1 MKKEIAPRE
10 RPNTRLEPVARKIF
24 VDEDED
30 HVVVCPCQGAEGGI
44 PEGRQDQ
51 KKKKN
56 KKIFF
61 FYTTDSKKKKWQHQ
75 VHLMIT
81 RITVNNNPNFFVI
94 FAPYKNWKKNRP
106 EEKP

>member
-1 MKKEIAPRE
+1 VKKEIAPRE
-10 RPNTRLEPVARKIF
+10 RP
-24 VDEDED
+24 
-30 HVVVCPCQGAEGGI
+30 
-44 PEGRQDQ
+44 
-51 KKKKN
+51 KKKK